1 MFSYILRRIVQ
12 IPVMLFGLSVLLFSM
27 ISLLQP
33 HERANALFSAGVK
46 IDYRN
51 PTSVVDKYGLDDSL
65 VTQYR
70 AWMTGI
76 EDPETGEIIGGVLRG
91 NLGWSRIGLGT
102 VNEVIAIKLPATA
115 ELVLWSL
122 IPMLGFGIL
131 LGAVAAANHEKFI
144 DHILRISAIIVWSV
158 PVFVIGMMLLRI
170 FYSQLDWFPPGRLS
184 LESGPIVA
192 SPEFINYTKMHSI
205 DAILNLNFEVFIDAV
220 KHLLLPV
227 FTLSIVNW
235 AFFLRVTRASMLE
248 SLQEDY
254 VITAISKGLPKK
266 TIVLRHA
273 LPNGMIPIITVSG
286 LIFVDIINGVIV
298 TETVFNFPGL
308 GLFLSTAA
316 AGMDLVSVAGVAI
329 FTSLILICGNLL
341 VDILYVVVDP
351 RIRIA

>member
-1 MFSYILRRIVQ
+1 MFKYILRRIVQ
-12 IPVMLFGLSVLLFSM
+12 IPIMLFGLTVLLFAM
-27 ISLLQP
+27 ISLLHP

-46 IDYRN
+46 LDYRN
-51 PTSVVDKYGLDDSL
+51 PTAVVEKYGLDDSL
-65 VTQYR
+65 VTQYWT
-70 AWMTGI
+70 WMTGI
-76 EDPETGEIIGGVLRG
+76 EDPDTGEIIGGVLRG

-102 VNEVIAIKLPATA
+102 VNQVIARKLPATA

-122 IPMLGFGIL
+122 IPMFGLGIL
-131 LGAVAAANHEKFI
+131 LGSVAAANHQKFV
-144 DHILRISAIIVWSV
+144 DNILRISAIIVWSV
-158 PVFVIGMMLLRI
+158 PVFVIGMLLLRT
-170 FYSQLDWFPPGRLS
+170 FYSHLDWFPPGRLS
-184 LESGPIVA
+184 FETGAIVDSA
-192 SPEFINYTKMHSI
+192 EFINYTNMHSI

-235 AFFLRVTRASMLE
+235 AFLLRVTRASMLE

-254 VITAISKGLPKK
+254 VTTALSKGLPKK

-316 AGMDLVSVAGVAI
+316 AGMDLVSVAGIAI
-329 FTSLILICGNLL
+329 FISLILVIGNLL
-341 VDILYVVVDP
+341 VDILYAVFDP
-351 RIRIA
+351 RIRIG